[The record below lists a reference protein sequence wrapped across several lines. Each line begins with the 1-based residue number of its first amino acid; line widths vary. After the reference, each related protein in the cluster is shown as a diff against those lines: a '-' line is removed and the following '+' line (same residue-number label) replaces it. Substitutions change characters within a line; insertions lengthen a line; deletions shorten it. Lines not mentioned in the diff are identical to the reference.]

1 MPAQEAKEWGWARWN
16 DSHALCPPRMADEED
31 PTSLGDPQVG
41 TKENTAKSPG
51 SRKHTWL
58 SVRMWVLLPSVITE
72 MTDTEPRLQK
82 PPVKLYSDFLLYG
95 WLPSLTPKVFKGQ
108 RYLVFIPFWHQN
120 A

>member
-72 MTDTEPRLQK
+72 MTERVADSSSPI
-82 PPVKLYSDFLLYG
+82 S
-95 WLPSLTPKVFKGQ
+95 LPFHK
-108 RYLVFIPFWHQN
+108 IPWTRHRT
-120 A
+120 